1 MDDPRKAFRLF
12 DIKVDKLIAFFFAPF
27 VQISKFTGLRRSS
40 GFPMK
45 LAKNLLFAAL
55 IVFVLMQFYRPPL
68 NESGPEAYAV
78 FEEETQPNQE
88 IRTLLESA
96 CYDCHSDH
104 TRYPWY
110 NQIAP
115 VSYWLA
121 QHVDEGKEHLNFSD
135 WESYSPKKKDHKLE
149 EIAEEVKGSEM
160 PLREYTWT
168 HEQARLTPEQ
178 RKLLVEWAEELRTRY
193 SRVPPQDRVRQ
204 RQLSGL

>member
-1 MDDPRKAFRLF
+1 
-12 DIKVDKLIAFFFAPF
+12 
-27 VQISKFTGLRRSS
+27 
-40 GFPMK
+40 MK

-68 NESGPEAYAV
+68 NESGPQAYAV
-78 FEEETQPNQE
+78 FEEETRPDQE

-110 NQIAP
+110 NQVAP
-115 VSYWLA
+115 VS
-121 QHVDEGKEHLNFSD
+121 EHLNFSD

-160 PLREYTWT
+160 PLKEYTWT
-168 HEQARLTPEQ
+168 HEAARLTPEQ
-178 RKLLVEWAEELRTRY
+178 RKLLIEWAEELRTRY
-193 SRVPPQDRVRQ
+193 SRVPPQERARQ